1 MSEKI
6 SGSFIARIK
15 KEEYKDVKVTGR
27 KLNRNGDIDHCKEFK
42 VYSKNNRKYFQ
53 DFHQRRDMV

>member
-6 SGSFIARIK
+6 SGSFIDRIK
-15 KEEYKDVKVTGR
+15 KEEYKEVEVTGR
-27 KLNRNGDIDHCKEFK
+27 KLNRNGDIGHCKELK

-53 DFHQRRDMV
+53 DFHQRRNMI